1 MGIHPRYGCPFR
13 CNVVEDNNKVSI
25 AMLNVNSKHQLTSML
40 PSIMIDN
47 IKEYLSHYKMLTD
60 YIELRSGRIYNIGF
74 GIDVFVDKNY
84 TTADVISKLINTVKE
99 YMKIDNHDM
108 GEDIFLGD
116 LEREINNVDGVIG
129 LIGLS
134 AFAIS
139 NEGYSSDVCPLP
151 FKDQTT
157 VCGVNN
163 GFAYNKPGDASVN
176 EIDLDVLDHVLYS
189 DVDSQFEIKNPD
201 IDIQVRVKLR

>member
-1 MGIHPRYGCPFR
+1 
-13 CNVVEDNNKVSI
+13 
-25 AMLNVNSKHQLTSML
+25 MLNVNSKHQLTSML

-139 NEGYSSDVCPLP
+139 NGGYSSDECPLP

-163 GFAYNKPGDASVN
+163 GFAYNSPSGASVN